1 MNNLVFDEATRVT
14 ADAGID
20 TDARRGSLRWYNQH
34 PFTEYQAV
42 CGCPEVTAGLIFS
55 RGVFRY
61 SVWLRMALSRAVRC
75 CVQPICLLDKGN
87 ILDTSVSFSH
97 FFTTRTSLRVH
108 RATGRLKVLAWA
120 RRSL

>member
-1 MNNLVFDEATRVT
+1 MNNLVFDEATRVA

-20 TDARRGSLRWYNQH
+20 RDARRGGLRWFNPH
-34 PFTEYQAV
+34 PFTEYRAV
-42 CGCPEVTAGLIFS
+42 CGCPEVTASLIIS

-61 SVWLRMALSRAVRC
+61 SVWLRKPLSRAVRC
-75 CVQPICLLDKGN
+75 CVRPICLLDKGN
-87 ILDTSVSFSH
+87 MLDTSVSFSH
-97 FFTTRTSLRVH
+97 FFTTRTSSCVH